1 VLPVAAASQSWSAT
15 ADREAKRMIRK
26 TQQKKRPAPVRK
38 RAAQPPIL
46 EVRDTSS
53 LTDAD
58 WLAVNSLRSA
68 YDRRGM
74 KGYEIAVDKLF
85 AEDPIRYVRVMGAL
99 FPEMSREIIRDRM
112 AALGVTREDLE
123 ERIREFE
130 KPKRLH

>member
-1 VLPVAAASQSWSAT
+1 
-15 ADREAKRMIRK
+15 MIRK
-26 TQQKKRPAPVRK
+26 TQQKKRRAPVRK
-38 RAAQPPIL
+38 RTAQPPIL

-58 WLAVNSLRSA
+58 WLAINSLRSA
-68 YDRRGM
+68 YERRGM
-74 KGYEIAVDKLF
+74 KGYEIAVDKL

-99 FPEMSREIIRDRM
+99 FPEMIREIIRDRM